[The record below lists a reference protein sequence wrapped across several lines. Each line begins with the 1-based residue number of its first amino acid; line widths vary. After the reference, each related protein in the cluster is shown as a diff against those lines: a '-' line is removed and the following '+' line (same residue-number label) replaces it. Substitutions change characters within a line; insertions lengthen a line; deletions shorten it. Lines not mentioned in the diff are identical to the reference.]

1 MIIPTPPTPD
11 LIAEMLADSAAIYG
25 WAVSWDGN
33 VVSIGVS
40 ADGDDPDFRAV
51 VVPADAGPVVTLS
64 PELRD
69 AARLLYRV
77 HATAGSLPAGQVL
90 ALACDL
96 QDALD
101 ALTPEQ
107 RAVLAG
113 DEQDGDGD
121 A

>member
-1 MIIPTPPTPD
+1 MIIPTPTPD

-40 ADGDDPDFRAV
+40 PADDAPDFRAV

-64 PELRD
+64 PALVD
-69 AARLLYRV
+69 AMRALYRSHV
-77 HATAGSLPAGQVL
+77 AAGSLPADQAATLAHKAQEALLVL
-90 ALACDL
+90 SPD
-96 QDALD
+96 QM
-101 ALTPEQ
+101 
-107 RAVLAG
+107 AVLA